1 MAKLANRYDNN
12 IAGRYFVDDYC
23 IDCDL
28 CRHAAPINFAR
39 SDDTGYS
46 YVYKQPEN
54 DKEEAMCKEAMEN
67 CPADAIG
74 DFDLYV

>member
-1 MAKLANRYDNN
+1 MAKLENRYENN
-12 IAGRYFVDDYC
+12 VAGKYFVDDYC

-28 CRHAAPINFAR
+28 CRNFAPINFAR

-54 DKEEAMCKEAMEN
+54 DDEEAMCKEAMEN

-74 DFDLYV
+74 DFGEDG